1 MSENSMRLD
10 AAAGARA
17 GGPPCGG
24 SAIHKLSDC
33 PPAKLRMADQRY
45 TRRDFM
51 KATSAF
57 ALAAAAGLP
66 SLPAAETPPAY
77 QIGCYTR
84 PWDQHDYRVALDQI
98 AAAGY
103 RYAGIM
109 TAKGKTWVIITP
121 KTAPEEAAQVGE
133 EVRQRG
139 LKTISVYGD
148 FSVRESLE
156 QGIREL
162 RALIAHCAACGSPNL
177 LLGGV
182 GEEALVERYYK
193 AIAECCDEARVKQVR
208 LSVKPHG
215 GQNATGAQCRKLV
228 ERVGHPNF
236 GVWYDPGNIFYYS
249 EGKLDPV
256 ADCAS
261 VDGLV
266 VGMSVK
272 DFRPPKEVMVT
283 PGTGRVDFPKVL
295 ARLRAGGFTRGP
307 LVVECVER
315 GSIQKTTAEA
325 RRAREF
331 LEALVAGLT

>member
-1 MSENSMRLD
+1 MKTSGAVLLGSMFD
-10 AAAGARA
+10 A
-17 GGPPCGG
+17 PW
-24 SAIHKLSDC
+24 
-33 PPAKLRMADQRY
+33 
-45 TRRDFM
+45 
-51 KATSAF
+51 
-57 ALAAAAGLP
+57 LAARESQTGYL
-66 SLPAAETPPAY
+66 
-77 QIGCYTR
+77 IGCYTR

-109 TAKGKTWVIITP
+109 TAKGRSWVIITP
-121 KTAPEEAAQVGE
+121 QTAPEEAARVGE
-133 EVRQRG
+133 EVRKRG

-162 RALIAHCAACGSPNL
+162 RALVRNCVACGSPHL

-193 AIAECCDEARVKQVR
+193 AIAECCHEARASGVR
-208 LSVKPHG
+208 LSIKPHG

-228 ERVGHPNF
+228 ERVNHPHF

-249 EGKLDPV
+249 EGRLDPV
-256 ADCAS
+256 EDCAS

-266 VGMSVK
+266 MGMSVK
-272 DFRPPKEVMVT
+272 DFRPPKDVMVT

-295 ARLRAGGFTRGP
+295 ARLRSGGFKRGP
-307 LVVECVER
+307 LVVECVQR
-315 GSIQKTTAEA
+315 GTIEQTTAEA
-325 RRAREF
+325 KQARLF
-331 LEALVAGLT
+331 LEQLVAQVR

>member
-1 MSENSMRLD
+1 MSAPAHWTRREFVRAS
-10 AAAGARA
+10 AAATV
-17 GGPPCGG
+17 GGL
-24 SAIHKLSDC
+24 LSG
-33 PPAKLRMADQRY
+33 PV
-45 TRRDFM
+45 
-51 KATSAF
+51 
-57 ALAAAAGLP
+57 LAASRSAD
-66 SLPAAETPPAY
+66 AY
-77 QIGCYTR
+77 LIGCYTR

-109 TAKGKTWVIITP
+109 TARGKSWVIITP
-121 KTAPEEAAQVGE
+121 KTAPEEAARVGE

-139 LKTISVYGD
+139 LKTISVYAD

-162 RALIAHCAACGSPNL
+162 RTLIAHCVACGSPHL

-182 GEEALVERYYK
+182 GDAALVERYYK
-193 AIAECCDEARVKQVR
+193 AIAECCAEAAARNVR

-249 EGKLDPV
+249 EGRLDPV
-256 ADCAS
+256 EDCAS

-272 DFRPPKEVMVT
+272 DFRPPREVMVT

-295 ARLRAGGFTRGP
+295 GRLRAGGFKSGP

-315 GSIQKTTAEA
+315 GTIEETTAEA
-325 RRAREF
+325 RAARLF
-331 LEALVAGLT
+331 LEKLVVELK